1 MSKTYKE
8 LLAEQRELEAR
19 IEAARQAER
28 DQAMTTIREL
38 MEQFDITAA
47 ELSTKKKPGPKKTG
61 PLPPKYR
68 DPESGAEWS
77 GMGREPRWMAGK
89 DRKAFEI

>member
-38 MEQFDITAA
+38 MDQFDITAA
-47 ELSTKKKPGPKKTG
+47 ELSTKKRGPKKTG

-68 DPESGAEWS
+68 DPESGATWS
-77 GMGREPRWMAGK
+77 GMGREPRWIAGK
-89 DRKAFEI
+89 DRKAFAI

>member
-28 DQAMTTIREL
+28 DQAMTMRGVR
-38 MEQFDITAA
+38 
-47 ELSTKKKPGPKKTG
+47 K
-61 PLPPKYR
+61 R
-68 DPESGAEWS
+68 
-77 GMGREPRWMAGK
+77 RAGGGL
-89 DRKAFEI
+89 A

>member
-28 DQAMTTIREL
+28 NQAMTTIREL

-47 ELSTKKKPGPKKTG
+47 ELSMMKKRGPKKTG

-68 DPESGAEWS
+68 DPETGATWS
-77 GMGREPRWMAGK
+77 GKGREPRWMAGK
-89 DRKAFEI
+89 ERKAFAI